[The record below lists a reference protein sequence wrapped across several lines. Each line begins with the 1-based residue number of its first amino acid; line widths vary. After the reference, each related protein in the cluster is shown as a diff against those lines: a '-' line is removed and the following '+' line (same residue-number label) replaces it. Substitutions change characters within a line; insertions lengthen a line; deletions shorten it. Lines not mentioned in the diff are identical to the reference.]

1 MKPEIFYSR
10 CLSGVVQYKLKRTPI
25 KKKKQNCKLESVH
38 EKKKVALLNP

>member
-25 KKKKQNCKLESVH
+25 KKEEATLQTGKCS
-38 EKKKVALLNP
+38 

>member
-25 KKKKQNCKLESVH
+25 KKEEEEATLQTGKCS
-38 EKKKVALLNP
+38 